1 MNSLPAAQPDCAALP
16 VLIATSTTDGHTVAI
31 AQHMRR
37 VLAEQG
43 HGVVL
48 APVAQALQMDMA
60 AFGVLVLGASVRY
73 GKHQPEVVRFIE
85 KHRQALA
92 RHPSVFFSVNAVARK
107 PNKNTAQTNPYV
119 RKFLVRIPW
128 RPQHVAVF
136 AGKIDYPRYGW
147 LDRQMIR
154 LIMAITGG
162 PTDPRSTTEFTD
174 WTQVA
179 ALARQIAALAET
191 TAPSPAHP

>member
-1 MNSLPAAQPDCAALP
+1 MIEHGPAQPLP
-16 VLIATSTTDGHTVAI
+16 TLIATSTTDGHTVAI
-31 AQHMRR
+31 AQRMRR

-43 HGVVL
+43 HSVVL
-48 APVAQALQMDMA
+48 APVAQAMQMDMA

-73 GKHQPEVVRFIE
+73 GKHQPEVLRFIE
-85 KHRQALA
+85 KHQQALA
-92 RHPSVFFSVNAVARK
+92 SHPNAFFSVSVVARK

-119 RKFLVRIPW
+119 RKFLARIPW
-128 RPQHVAVF
+128 QPQCIGVF

-174 WTQVA
+174 WTQVD
-179 ALARQIAALAET
+179 ALARQIAALADAAT
-191 TAPSPAHP
+191 PNPANP